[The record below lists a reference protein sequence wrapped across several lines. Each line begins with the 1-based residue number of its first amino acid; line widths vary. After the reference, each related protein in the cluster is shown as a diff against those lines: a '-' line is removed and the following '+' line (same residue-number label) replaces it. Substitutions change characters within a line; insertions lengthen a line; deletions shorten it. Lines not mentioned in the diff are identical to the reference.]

1 MSEISDLKEIYLL
14 SEYRIDENDSEM
26 KSIIENFYKYHDNKE
41 YYQAL
46 YTLESLILKDGTS
59 QKYNYI
65 FLKFIISNIVNL
77 IEDINKK
84 KLEKMKITKKKD
96 KKLTIS
102 DYLNDVDKYD
112 FYYLRNCF
120 DKYEIAL
127 SDIESNE
134 ILNEKIKYNE
144 KIIENEDK
152 ELRKKYSKFIKRFNF
167 EGNFILPNEIY
178 ETINDFNKLIKNKDY
193 KLFYLYKYIKIEN
206 IEKDYIFEYLE
217 KDYLYLNQFYFS
229 KFDDLGIPIGYS
241 NNIHIIYR
249 YLFSII
255 KNKIF

>member
-41 YYQAL
+41 YYWAL
-46 YTLESLILKDGTS
+46 YTLESLILQDGTS

-84 KLEKMKITKKKD
+84 KLEKMKIMKKKD

-112 FYYLRNCF
+112 FYYLRNSF

-127 SDIESNE
+127 SDNELNE
-134 ILNEKIKYNE
+134 ILKEKIKYNE
-144 KIIENEDK
+144 MIIENEDK
-152 ELRKKYSKFIKRFNF
+152 E
-167 EGNFILPNEIY
+167 
-178 ETINDFNKLIKNKDY
+178 
-193 KLFYLYKYIKIEN
+193 
-206 IEKDYIFEYLE
+206 
-217 KDYLYLNQFYFS
+217 
-229 KFDDLGIPIGYS
+229 
-241 NNIHIIYR
+241 
-249 YLFSII
+249 
-255 KNKIF
+255 